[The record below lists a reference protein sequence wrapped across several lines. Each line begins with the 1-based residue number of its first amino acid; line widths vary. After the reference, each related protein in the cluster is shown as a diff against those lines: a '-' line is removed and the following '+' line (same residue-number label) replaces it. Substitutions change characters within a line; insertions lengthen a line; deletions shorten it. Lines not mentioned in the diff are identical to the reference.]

1 MRRAELEIHINNI
14 NTCNETVNLNLN
26 DKSEE
31 RNSIM
36 FEQVNNELNKYKDKN
51 KELEMSLEQLLT
63 LSSKNANDKK
73 FMMELDNIDNN

>member
-1 MRRAELEIHINNI
+1 MRRAELEIQITNI
-14 NTCNETVNLNLN
+14 NTCNEPVNTQN

-63 LSSKNANDKK
+63 LSSKNTNDKK

>member
-1 MRRAELEIHINNI
+1 MRRAELEIQITNI
-14 NTCNETVNLNLN
+14 NTCNEPVNTQN
-26 DKSEE
+26 DKSEQ

-63 LSSKNANDKK
+63 LSSKNTNDKK

>member
-14 NTCNETVNLNLN
+14 NTCNEPVNTQN

-63 LSSKNANDKK
+63 LSSKNTNDKK